1 VIAEAVAGVSSFF
14 AVMNGVAAY
23 HLYRQYRLLAE
34 ESEEFAGRVIG
45 LIREEDGEI
54 VTDPVVLAGEVMD
67 HMSHVSGVVKWIRT
81 QGDQI

>member
-1 VIAEAVAGVSSFF
+1 MIAEVVAGVSSGF
-14 AVMNGVAAY
+14 AVMNAVAAY

-34 ESEEFAGRVIG
+34 ESGEFAGRVYS

-67 HMSHVSGVVKWIRT
+67 HMSRLSGVVTWIKGQKW
-81 QGDQI
+81 